1 MQNLE
6 PMARTNDNYV
16 FWEDEADEEV
26 QVAPTICRTERDATR
41 GVTGSEALPLGGA
54 RGGDSPPHLRRWRA
68 CKRA

>member
-16 FWEDEADEEV
+16 FWEDEEV
-26 QVAPTICRTERDATR
+26 QVALTICRTERDATR
-41 GVTGSEALPLGGA
+41 GVTDSEVLPLGGA

-68 CKRA
+68 CKRAQ